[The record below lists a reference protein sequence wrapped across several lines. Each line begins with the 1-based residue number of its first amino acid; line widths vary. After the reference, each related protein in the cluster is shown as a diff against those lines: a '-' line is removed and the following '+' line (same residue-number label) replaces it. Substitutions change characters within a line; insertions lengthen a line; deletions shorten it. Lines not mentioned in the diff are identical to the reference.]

1 MNPMIN
7 TWGELFTAIK
17 TWWNTELKFETKKLP
32 EPSEYKDILR
42 PVQNISSG
50 EWNRIQRAALN
61 KLADQYFSH
70 LRDRLKHGE
79 ILSNEEQI
87 RLRNYTLH
95 QDIWRFPNTLPEP
108 PKNMESN
115 EQCMDCRVSGSWR
128 RYRDYYMSRAV

>member
-1 MNPMIN
+1 MIN

-95 QDIWRFPNTLPEP
+95 QDIGRFPNTLPEP

-115 EQCMDCRVSGSWR
+115 E
-128 RYRDYYMSRAV
+128 